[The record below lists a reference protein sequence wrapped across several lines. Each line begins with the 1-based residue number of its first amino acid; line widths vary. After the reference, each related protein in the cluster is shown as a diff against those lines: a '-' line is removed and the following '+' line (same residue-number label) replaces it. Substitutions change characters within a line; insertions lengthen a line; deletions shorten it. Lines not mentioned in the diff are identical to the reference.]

1 MTMNPDLEALAHH
14 DLSDDCPVCRAQDV
28 VSMALVPAA
37 AAWEVANELP
47 RFSVALHGAAQLLGV
62 MLEEGV
68 PRKEIETVLA
78 DILDDIEAGIAED
91 KMMGGPPQGS
101 A

>member
-1 MTMNPDLEALAHH
+1 MTMNTDLEALAHH

-68 PRKEIETVLA
+68 PRKEIETVLSE
-78 DILDDIEAGIAED
+78 ILDDIESGIAED